1 MRHAEDDLPP
11 SSLRGRL
18 CEVFFS
24 ALVTEMIDPL
34 MRRLGDKAEL
44 DDPFF
49 GAAQGAE
56 LRPRLVEWA
65 GFLNDHAASYDR
77 TVTIVGADRDVTEG
91 TLEARVGGQHRTL
104 PIALLMERRKEREV
118 LLRVYCAT
126 GVFGSAAK
134 GPTPPRAAPRSGSS
148 ATVSAVPSFAADLLV
163 ALDKHDAS
171 AVAACFEQESG
182 VRDAAGGEHG
192 RDAAARLLT
201 SAMTVHGVADNG
213 QACAVEV
220 SFLPP
225 TPRLGLLVLQRG
237 DSGLVRSLR
246 IYSEA

>member
-1 MRHAEDDLPP
+1 MRPAEDDLPP

-24 ALVTEMIDPL
+24 ALATEMIDPL

-49 GAAQGAE
+49 GASQGE
-56 LRPRLVEWA
+56 GLRPHLVKWSA
-65 GFLNDHAASYDR
+65 LMTDHDATYDR

-91 TLEARVGGQHRTL
+91 TIEARVGGQHRTM

-126 GVFGSAAK
+126 SMFDIVAK
-134 GPTPPRAAPRSGSS
+134 GPTPQADGASRPGG
-148 ATVSAVPSFAADLLV
+148 AVPSFAADLLA
-163 ALDKHDAS
+163 ALGKRDA
-171 AVAACFEQESG
+171 ALAAACFEEESG
-182 VRDAAGGEHG
+182 VRDAAGVEHG

-201 SAMTVHGVADNG
+201 SMMSVHGVADNG

-220 SFLPP
+220 SLGS
-225 TPRLGLLVLQRG
+225 RLGLLVLQRG